1 MIGGLVIWALCEQAP
16 AAAPQDQLEDLTGR
30 YAHYDVV
37 AYQEKIGFLDM
48 RTKIISYGLTDFV
61 IKEGVLV
68 SRDRFCFAEHL
79 SNMPFTTSVNDKLT
93 QAIVPKDVVLEVY
106 EKNDKIAIH
115 RPKTPTLLGTAL
127 KDMENEPLPT
137 TYYDPRLID
146 ADKDGYPGVTV
157 NIKLYGHFD
166 AKLFITRKE
175 VFEYNMTLNEDS
187 TISGT
192 VIDNSQQSVVG
203 ALPFFMKS
211 QRNPRQNPNL
221 KLSPILLIPVS
232 TDYSCED
239 LKADRSELF
248 PTTPKP

>member
-1 MIGGLVIWALCEQAP
+1 
-16 AAAPQDQLEDLTGR
+16 
-30 YAHYDVV
+30 
-37 AYQEKIGFLDM
+37 
-48 RTKIISYGLTDFV
+48 
-61 IKEGVLV
+61 
-68 SRDRFCFAEHL
+68 
-79 SNMPFTTSVNDKLT
+79 
-93 QAIVPKDVVLEVY
+93 
-106 EKNDKIAIH
+106 
-115 RPKTPTLLGTAL
+115 
-127 KDMENEPLPT
+127 MENEPLPT
-137 TYYDPRLID
+137 TDDDPRLID
-146 ADKDGYPGVTV
+146 ADKDGYPRVTV

-166 AKLFITRKE
+166 AKLFNNTQE

-203 ALPFFMKS
+203 ALPFHEVTAK
-211 QRNPRQNPNL
+211 PRQNHNL